1 MTTSLL
7 AAAARLSDTDLLVR
21 VQHLAARERE
31 ATVALIVH
39 LGELEARSLHLTQ
52 GYASLFVYCTQ
63 GLRLS
68 EHSAYNRIQA
78 ARLARRFPVVLERLV
93 DGALTLATLRLLA
106 PHLTPENHLQLL
118 EAAAYK
124 SKREVAEL
132 VARLSPQPPVPTLVR
147 RLPVR
152 AGLPGPPSHPAG
164 TEQTTEATS
173 PLGPAAQRGSPAS
186 SAHAPPLVL
195 AASSAPAPPSVLAA
209 SPARLGPGAP
219 AAARRAVIA
228 PLGPQHYKI
237 QFTASAETC
246 AKLRQAQALMR
257 HQVPDGDVATI
268 VDRALTALLRELTRR
283 KLGGAQRPRSVA
295 PLPGTTVPAAASQ
308 APGAGPRPGEP
319 SPLATGDPGDVPAP
333 TDAASRS
340 RHIPAA
346 VRRAVWD
353 RDGGRCAFIGQ
364 TGQRCTEVAFLEFH
378 HVVPYATGGPATV
391 QNIQLRCRAHNR
403 YEARSVEGPGPA
415 PPRRGPA
422 PPRPETSCPRPKPAA
437 PGQVVAECAPPG
449 GAPSSG
455 DCQGVS
461 SLAGRGRGPPVH
473 AP

>member
-1 MTTSLL
+1 MTRSLL
-7 AAAARLSDTDLLVR
+7 AAAARLSDTDLLAR

-39 LGELEARSLHLTQ
+39 LGELEARGLHLAQ

-78 ARLARRFPVVLERLV
+78 ARLARRFPVVLERLI

-106 PHLTPENHLQLL
+106 PHLTAENHHELL
-118 EAAAYK
+118 DAAAYR
-124 SKREVAEL
+124 SKREVEEL
-132 VARLSPQPPVPTLVR
+132 VARQFPQPPVPTVIR
-147 RLPVR
+147 RLPMR
-152 AGLPGPPSHPAG
+152 
-164 TEQTTEATS
+164 
-173 PLGPAAQRGSPAS
+173 S
-186 SAHAPPLVL
+186 S
-195 AASSAPAPPSVLAA
+195 SSAPSVATEQPAGVMPPHGPVTQPAPSVFPDPPLSAA
-209 SPARLGPGAP
+209 VSPATPLSAGSLTLTVPPGSGAPSPARRP
-219 AAARRAVIA
+219 VVT
-228 PLGPQHYKI
+228 PLGSQLYKI

-246 AKLRQAQALMR
+246 AKLRQAQALLR

-268 VDRALTALLRELTRR
+268 VDRALTALLRELTKR
-283 KLGGAQRPRSVA
+283 KLGRAEPPRS
-295 PLPGTTVPAAASQ
+295 
-308 APGAGPRPGEP
+308 
-319 SPLATGDPGDVPAP
+319 ATPHTGRADVPASA
-333 TDAASRS
+333 DAASRS

-378 HVVPYATGGPATV
+378 HVVPHATGGPATV

-403 YEARSVEGPGPA
+403 YEAGSVAGPSPA
-415 PPRRGPA
+415 RT
-422 PPRPETSCPRPKPAA
+422 RPGTSYPQPDAA
-437 PGQVVAECAPPG
+437 TAAGQGVAEGASPG

-455 DCQGVS
+455 DRRDG
-461 SLAGRGRGPPVH
+461 SLAGEGRGPPGSRTMTRNFGR
-473 AP
+473 